1 MDIVLQWD
9 NRHCA
14 RFSGDWLSRSTLEL
28 FGEKN
33 SIQLRSI
40 D

>member
-9 NRHCA
+9 NRHCGG
-14 RFSGDWLSRSTLEL
+14 FSGDWRSRSTLEL
-28 FGEKN
+28 FGEKK
-33 SIQLRSI
+33 LYTVAI